1 MLKETCHV
9 SREVQ
14 TPATAFHAAAL
25 FTSAR
30 LTGMSTETGAK
41 DDALP
46 PTVADGSGS
55 AYKFTPIDGGKQS
68 FPTLQTEEAKEALL
82 RWNLKPFMQAK
93 AFRFDQA
100 YVPERV
106 DAFMR
111 DFFASPEVQA
121 AAPVCTGPGQ
131 HTTYHTGEFGPL
143 GDVPTGSVKCRRLPT
158 TVLRLDF
165 FDRLKDE
172 GIVRHYGDNQTD
184 IAKCLDVMC
193 NGILVSD
200 RLRKMLLDESSDEWC
215 VYTEAERAELIF
227 HVMKRLAVGG
237 GMNQWD
243 DSMDLY
249 LSLTKQLYKGAQA
262 CGTRRS
268 PVCTRLCTCLHHPP
282 HHAPH
287 PRAAEPSFSFHYAAA
302 FADLVTVSKTAA
314 GSLQVSSHTYEV
326 ESVTGS
332 SASLF
337 PRQNAH
343 NFCYV
348 AVDPLAKIVKVWY
361 CAWFPMM

>member
-1 MLKETCHV
+1 
-9 SREVQ
+9 
-14 TPATAFHAAAL
+14 
-25 FTSAR
+25 
-30 LTGMSTETGAK
+30 MSTETGAK

-249 LSLTKQLYKGAQA
+249 LSLTKQLYK
-262 CGTRRS
+262 
-268 PVCTRLCTCLHHPP
+268 
-282 HHAPH
+282 
-287 PRAAEPSFSFHYAAA
+287 
-302 FADLVTVSKTAA
+302 DLVTVSKTAA